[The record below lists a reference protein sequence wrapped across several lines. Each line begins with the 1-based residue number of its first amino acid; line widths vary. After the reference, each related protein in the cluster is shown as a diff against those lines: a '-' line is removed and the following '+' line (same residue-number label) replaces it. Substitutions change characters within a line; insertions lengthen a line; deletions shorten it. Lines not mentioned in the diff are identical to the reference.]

1 MKHLYLLLFTFI
13 SISAAAQYRL
23 HLGYTAS
30 FPQQEMA
37 KNIKT
42 LHSMNM
48 GGSYQVPGV
57 FDRLHAGIDLSWG
70 MYANTRK
77 EQTFTF
83 SNGTSTKT
91 FVNYSS
97 NVVQAAATARMFLF
111 KNAIVNPYVSGK
123 TGYAGFYSNIFIE
136 DPDDPG
142 GCRALDQKNLI
153 KDGTFMAGYGG
164 GLQIDMSLFALKC
177 FKRTHFIDI
186 SVERMSGSNINY
198 INTKKLIDASNPQ
211 LGNDGKPLNVS
222 FINAT
227 TQQIHEHQV
236 AEVYRTPLRMLEFKV
251 TAMFALCNI
260 K

>member
-1 MKHLYLLLFTFI
+1 MKHLYFLLFTCI
-13 SISAAAQYRL
+13 SISAAAQYRI
-23 HLGYTAS
+23 HFGYSAT

-57 FDRLHAGIDLSWG
+57 FDRLHAGLDLSWG
-70 MYANTRK
+70 MYANSRK

-97 NVVQAAATARMFLF
+97 NVLQVAATARMFFF
-111 KNAIVNPYVSGK
+111 KDAVVNPYVSGK
-123 TGYAGFYSNIFIE
+123 TGYASFYSNIFIE

-142 GCRALDQKNLI
+142 GCKALDQKNLI

-164 GLQIDMSLFALKC
+164 GLQIDMSLFAPNC
-177 FKRTHFIDI
+177 FKRTHYIDI
-186 SVERMSGSNINY
+186 SVGKTSGSNINY
-198 INTKKLIDASNPQ
+198 INTKKLIDASNPPV
-211 LGNDGKPLNVS
+211 GTDGKPLTVK

-251 TAMFALCNI
+251 RAVFALCNL
-260 K
+260 